1 MAETQSDSKSGG
13 GPWIPL
19 ESNPEWA
26 VKAGLVASQAHFED
40 IYGLDNEAL
49 SDIRGVNVLQ
59 LLGMVTEPVKAV
71 ILLFPITNPY
81 EQKRREEDLRIAREG
96 QHPIDPTVFWMKQ
109 TISNACGTMA
119 LLHALVNSDVTF
131 APESPIEKFID
142 VCKDKTPE
150 ERAKILESTQLFAD
164 IHEDAA
170 SGGQTSVPTDLHTD
184 LHFTCFVRAP
194 NPPSRETGQA
204 VGPGGMRLLELD
216 GRRVGPID
224 RGESTEFLKDVAK
237 FVRNSYVAYTANLN
251 FSMIALCGGPSVE

>member
-1 MAETQSDSKSGG
+1 MAETKSDSVSGG

-40 IYGLDNEAL
+40 IYGLDNE
-49 SDIRGVNVLQ
+49 

-71 ILLFPITNPY
+71 ILLFPITSPY

-96 QHPIDPTVFWMKQ
+96 QHPVDPTVFWMKQ
-109 TISNACGTMA
+109 T
-119 LLHALVNSDVTF
+119 SDVTF

-150 ERAKILESTQLFAD
+150 ERAKILESTKLFAD

-170 SGGQTSVPTDLHTD
+170 SGGQTSVPTDLDTD

-194 NPPSRETGQA
+194 NPPSREEEQP

-216 GRRVGPID
+216 GRRGGPID
-224 RGESTEFLKDVAK
+224 RGESSEFLKDVAK

-251 FSMIALCGGPSVE
+251 FSMIALCGGPSLE